1 MPFKIKVKT
10 GSMAPPN
17 GTLDTSE
24 LGFDNVNKKL
34 YVGTGTGTN
43 AATLVGPLTLADIGA
58 ASNTHVHG
66 NITNSGAIGS
76 TATLPIIT
84 TTNGVLTTGTFGT
97 TAGTFTQGNDARL
110 SDARTPLSHTHGNI
124 SNGGAIGS
132 TANLPLITT
141 TSGVITTGTFGTT
154 ANTFTQ
160 GNDSRLSDARTPLQ
174 HTIASHSATA

>member
-17 GTLDTSE
+17 GTLDTGE
-24 LGFDNVNKKL
+24 LGFDSVNKKL

-66 NITNSGAIGS
+66 NITNAGAIGS
-76 TATLPIIT
+76 TSNLVVT
-84 TTNGVLTTGTFGT
+84 TGTSGVLTT
-97 TAGTFTQGNDARL
+97 L
-110 SDARTPLSHTHGNI
+110 SR
-124 SNGGAIGS
+124 
-132 TANLPLITT
+132 
-141 TSGVITTGTFGTT
+141 SGI
-154 ANTFTQ
+154 
-160 GNDSRLSDARTPLQ
+160 DSRATFPATQ